1 MKRVSVILATY
12 NGEDTIEATIRSM
25 LNQDGMN
32 EQFELELIVVD
43 DCSTDR
49 TTDIIK
55 QFNLQVFSTLQN
67 SGGPNKGRNIGL
79 KHATGDYIC
88 IADQDDI
95 WARHKVISMLP
106 YFDQAPIVTSGY
118 KVVDL
123 SEGKEVVR
131 INQNDEGFTYF
142 GKNKTF
148 ISRLLRLS
156 SGQNTY
162 LGSIMFEASLKNILF
177 EEIFGAVD
185 YDWVLKLFHQRD
197 SIEVSDVL
205 YLRKV
210 NGKNLSLNE
219 SYRKKDFYFSLM
231 FIEEYRDLYPEEVK
245 TASLKIFGTRARYYY
260 LMDNMKLARF
270 YFLRSQLNAK
280 TLLYYLTSFAGS
292 NLIKRNFNVFG

>member
-1 MKRVSVILATY
+1 
-12 NGEDTIEATIRSM
+12 
-25 LNQDGMN
+25 
-32 EQFELELIVVD
+32 
-43 DCSTDR
+43 
-49 TTDIIK
+49 
-55 QFNLQVFSTLQN
+55 
-67 SGGPNKGRNIGL
+67 
-79 KHATGDYIC
+79 
-88 IADQDDI
+88 
-95 WARHKVISMLP
+95 
-106 YFDQAPIVTSGY
+106 
-118 KVVDL
+118 
-123 SEGKEVVR
+123 
-131 INQNDEGFTYF
+131 
-142 GKNKTF
+142 
-148 ISRLLRLS
+148 
-156 SGQNTY
+156 
-162 LGSIMFEASLKNILF
+162 MFEASLKNILF